1 MFVFVWIEE
10 LGNVEFSQDDESLR
24 RWKEQLL
31 GSVDIAGVGGLLNSP
46 LFSFFF
52 HSFLFFFFFN
62 LVISDGPTT
71 NKSY

>member
-46 LFSFFF
+46 LFSFSF
-52 HSFLFFFFFN
+52 HSFLFFFFN